1 MAVGR
6 VMRIG
11 RSLDNELVV
20 SDLQVSRHHAE
31 FRATSDG
38 RFEIVDLG
46 SHNGTYV
53 NGQPVR
59 QQIIGPNDIVGV
71 GHSTFRLVGDRLEEF
86 VDTGDVSFSA
96 RHLTV
101 TVDGGKQIL
110 KDVSFGVPEKS
121 LIAVI
126 GPSGSGKSTLL
137 KALTGYRPA
146 NQGDVLYDNRN
157 LYKQFAELRQRIGLV
172 PQDDILH
179 KELTVRKA
187 LRYAA
192 KLRFPG
198 DTAVSEREARIEE
211 VLRELK
217 LDIHKDK
224 KVTALSG
231 GQRKR
236 VSVALELLTKPSLIF
251 LDEPTSG
258 LDPGMDRDVMQL
270 LRGLADDGRTVLVV
284 THSVAELAL
293 CDKLLVMAPGGSV
306 AYFGPPEEA
315 LNFFGYETWADVFSA
330 FENYRDYDWAGRWKG
345 SQHYQMYAA
354 DIDAVAP
361 QSVHVQPQ
369 MVHPPKAQS
378 WGSQLWTLVRRYCS
392 VIASD
397 RGFIALMLL
406 LPAVLGGVSCVI
418 PSDYGLA
425 PPAPHHFNQD
435 AGTIMLI
442 LSVGACFAGAANS
455 VRELIKE
462 RVIYER
468 ERAVGLSRSAY
479 LMSKV
484 IVLGVITAVQG
495 VLITAIGFSV
505 RKLPEHGV
513 VIKNLLSRRALPGD
527 HRPRLHL
534 DDDRPRDLLAGQDRR
549 EDDAA
554 AGDVRDRPGR
564 LHRHHV
570 QDLRLAGCRAGR
582 LADALTLGHRRR
594 GSLAEPLAHHGPD
607 GQEQPQQPRP
617 ALVAHRSASG
627 RSTWSSSFSSAPP
640 AASWSPGCCAATSR
654 RSCASNRP
662 VRTPKGGGTR
672 EGAAALRRLAEVC
685 APRRSVGRVHV
696 VHRAVHLGRVV
707 AGGGDVGDRVV
718 DVPGGAVDV
727 VRLEGRV
734 DDLQQTLGGDA
745 GGGVGVPVVD
755 GVGVAGGLPH
765 DVAVEAVVGARDA
778 LGVHDVQ
785 GLLDPAVKVV
795 GVGLGGAGAGA
806 ALTGLRSSERL
817 AASLS
822 ARSLSAFA
830 LAAASASAFF
840 LASASAFACLAAL
853 SDCLESSSDWVAPK
867 EEAFQATGFTEAA
880 CWPLPSAEA
889 PGTSANARAAAPAAA
904 MPSGGE
910 LVDLGQTGIAR
921 DGGAHAEQNLFQ
933 SRESQWP
940 GTVREKRR
948 TFRSTAPCDA
958 AIVSGCKKS
967 CGKGVTYYPASLTR
981 GVRSA
986 RRIDSLPAE
995 AAPYGP
1001 LTRPLGGFVRD
1012 VRPMSGLTPGA
1023 AHAHPVCPNPYA
1035 KFAIKKNA

>member
-1 MAVGR
+1 MGHGVPELVLELNGQTWTLDPSRSYTLGRDPQGDMVLEDARVSWRHATVRWGGHGWLIEDHGSTNGTYVQGQRVHQMEIGPGAAVHLGNATDGPRLNLSAAAPAAPAAPAADIYSAQTAMAPAVQPGQPPQQYQQPGAQGWGHQPPQQYQQVPQQGGWQQPYAQQAAQPQGQAPGAGGGESPTRFHQVAVGR

-11 RSLDNELVV
+11 RALDNDLVV

-31 FRATSDG
+31 FRATPG
-38 RFEIVDLG
+38 GFEIVDLG

-59 QQIIGPNDIVGV
+59 QQLIGPQDTVGV

-198 DTAVSEREARIEE
+198 DTAASEREARIDE

-369 MVHPPKAQS
+369 VVRPPVPQS
-378 WGSQLWTLVRRYCS
+378 WGSQLWTLMRRYCS

-397 RGFIALMLL
+397 RGFLALMLL
-406 LPAVLGGVSCVI
+406 LPAVLGGVSTVI
-418 PSDYGLA
+418 PSDYGLGA
-425 PPAPHHFNQD
+425 PAPRHFNQD

-442 LSVGACFAGAANS
+442 LAVGACFSGAANS

-484 IVLGVITAVQG
+484 VVLGAITAVQG
-495 VLITAIGFSV
+495 VLICAIGFSV

-513 VIKNLLSRRALPGD
+513 IIKALPAAELCLVIIALGFTSMMIGLVISSLVKTSEKTMPLLVMFAIVQVVFTGIMFKIYDSPGIEQVAWLMPSRWAIGAAGATLDLSHIMAPMDKNNPKNLDPLWEHSAGIWGLDMIALIAIGVVCGIAVA
-527 HRPRLHL
+527 RL
-534 DDDRPRDLLAGQDRR
+534 
-549 EDDAA
+549 
-554 AGDVRDRPGR
+554 
-564 LHRHHV
+564 
-570 QDLRLAGCRAGR
+570 
-582 LADALTLGHRRR
+582 
-594 GSLAEPLAHHGPD
+594 
-607 GQEQPQQPRP
+607 
-617 ALVAHRSASG
+617 
-627 RSTWSSSFSSAPP
+627 
-640 AASWSPGCCAATSR
+640 
-654 RSCASNRP
+654 
-662 VRTPKGGGTR
+662 
-672 EGAAALRRLAEVC
+672 LRRHEPEVM
-685 APRRSVGRVHV
+685 R
-696 VHRAVHLGRVV
+696 
-707 AGGGDVGDRVV
+707 
-718 DVPGGAVDV
+718 
-727 VRLEGRV
+727 
-734 DDLQQTLGGDA
+734 
-745 GGGVGVPVVD
+745 
-755 GVGVAGGLPH
+755 
-765 DVAVEAVVGARDA
+765 
-778 LGVHDVQ
+778 
-785 GLLDPAVKVV
+785 K
-795 GVGLGGAGAGA
+795 
-806 ALTGLRSSERL
+806 
-817 AASLS
+817 
-822 ARSLSAFA
+822 
-830 LAAASASAFF
+830 
-840 LASASAFACLAAL
+840 
-853 SDCLESSSDWVAPK
+853 
-867 EEAFQATGFTEAA
+867 
-880 CWPLPSAEA
+880 
-889 PGTSANARAAAPAAA
+889 
-904 MPSGGE
+904 
-910 LVDLGQTGIAR
+910 
-921 DGGAHAEQNLFQ
+921 
-933 SRESQWP
+933 
-940 GTVREKRR
+940 
-948 TFRSTAPCDA
+948 
-958 AIVSGCKKS
+958 
-967 CGKGVTYYPASLTR
+967 
-981 GVRSA
+981 
-986 RRIDSLPAE
+986 
-995 AAPYGP
+995 
-1001 LTRPLGGFVRD
+1001 
-1012 VRPMSGLTPGA
+1012 
-1023 AHAHPVCPNPYA
+1023 
-1035 KFAIKKNA
+1035 